1 MKTPDYAPT
10 DFNDGFVVA
19 ITIEA
24 KPGEEDRVA
33 NILDEMAEPTRAE
46 PGVKLFLPYRS
57 PSNTALFF
65 VFELYR
71 DPSGWD
77 AHQATQH
84 FHDAVADLLPRVVRR
99 DRVPFVPFMPLSTSA
114 RNSARRAD

>member
-1 MKTPDYAPT
+1 MEAPT
-10 DFNDGFVVA
+10 YTPTELNDGFVVA

-33 NILDEMAEPTRAE
+33 GILDVMAEPTRAE

-57 PSNTALFF
+57 PNNPALFF

-71 DPSGWD
+71 DASGWD
-77 AHQATQH
+77 AHQATRH

-99 DRVPFVPFMPLSTSA
+99 DRIPFVPFMPLSTSA